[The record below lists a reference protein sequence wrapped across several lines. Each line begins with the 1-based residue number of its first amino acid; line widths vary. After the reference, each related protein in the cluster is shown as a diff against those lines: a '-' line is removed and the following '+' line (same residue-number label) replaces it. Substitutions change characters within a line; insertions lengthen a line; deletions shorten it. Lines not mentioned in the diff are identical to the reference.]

1 MQFGGKIGN
10 LRRTKG
16 VQDTTCMC
24 YWGSENVNANNRHF
38 FVSSGDGRRMRN
50 LLLFSEAIM
59 DKRYPALENSRPL
72 EPFIDRFAKEL
83 VQERI
88 DSGQIAV
95 KNMSFAEMKM
105 LSHQIGRR
113 VAQHLGHQMTSL
125 QSELYSDD
133 YCCPTCGLESVCRLD
148 ACLLAERGERR
159 HRRTDRLARC
169 RGHFR
174 RRLPRMPLAKLSAVR
189 WDI

>member
-1 MQFGGKIGN
+1 
-10 LRRTKG
+10 
-16 VQDTTCMC
+16 
-24 YWGSENVNANNRHF
+24 
-38 FVSSGDGRRMRN
+38 MRN

-133 YCCPTCGLESVCRLD
+133 YCCPTCGLECEAIQKTRTIHSIDGPTEIVELKSYCPKCR
-148 ACLLAERGERR
+148 CVV
-159 HRRTDRLARC
+159 
-169 RGHFR
+169 
-174 RRLPRMPLAKLSAVR
+174 LPRAGSVSCALLGDRPLLPCS
-189 WDI
+189 